1 MSLLEIYRVTAAG
14 VAMDKPFLEKTP
26 ESVVRTFSI
35 NVFGTFYAT
44 QLAVK
49 QMVSQPRRP
58 DASGAGSVVMIAS
71 VAAHQSSNHQFTSD
85 YCSSK
90 GAVVSLKS
98 QLAVELAK
106 DAVRVNCISPGY
118 IMTDTLLNF
127 AKARPEIAEVCVT
140 EPPAHRMGNKS
151 ELKGAVV
158 YLLSEASSYMS
169 GSEML
174 VTGAL
179 HVGRYWNG
187 S

>member
-1 MSLLEIYRVTAAG
+1 
-14 VAMDKPFLEKTP
+14 MDKPFLEKTP
-26 ESVVRTFSI
+26 EGLQRTFSV

-44 QLAVK
+44 QLAVR
-49 QMVSQPRRP
+49 QMTTQQPRRP
-58 DASGAGSVVMIAS
+58 GASGAGSVVMIAS

-90 GAVVSLKS
+90 GAVVSLKN

-106 DAVRVNCISPGY
+106 DDIRVNCISPGY
-118 IMTDTLLNF
+118 IATETLLRF
-127 AKARPEIAEVCVT
+127 AQARPEIAEVCMT
-140 EPPAHRMGNKS
+140 EPPAHRMGNRG

-174 VTGAL
+174 ITGAL